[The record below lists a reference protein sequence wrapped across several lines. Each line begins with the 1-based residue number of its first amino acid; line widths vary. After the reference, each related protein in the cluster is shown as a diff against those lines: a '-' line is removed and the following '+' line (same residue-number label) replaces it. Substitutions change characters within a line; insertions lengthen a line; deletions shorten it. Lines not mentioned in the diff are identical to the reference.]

1 MFYLRRTILLL
12 GALLLFVL
20 ATAVSAQTP
29 RPTPTNVG
37 GSGGGTSSDSEARG
51 SIQGHVYKDVNGD
64 GVCVNSGVEGEVPVA
79 GVAVQFTSSDEATIV
94 NVTSGE
100 DGGFGLFAAG
110 QSYWRVAV
118 RPESGWGATSENPLY
133 VPVYPETLGHTG
145 VDFCIAEGA
154 GVGNG
159 VIVLDGRQIAAGSVL
174 LPEAGG
180 AASEVSATITDGL
193 FILITALLG
202 LLLFVS
208 GLALHRYQQ

>member
-1 MFYLRRTILLL
+1 MFFLRRIILLL
-12 GALLLFVL
+12 GIVLLFAL

-37 GSGGGTSSDSEARG
+37 GGGGTSDADARG
-51 SIQGHVYKDVNGD
+51 TIQGHVYKDVNGD

-79 GVAVQFTSSDEATIV
+79 GVSVQFTSSDEATII

-110 QSYWRVAV
+110 QSNWRVTV

-133 VPVYPETLGHTG
+133 VPVYPESLGHTG

-159 VIVLDGRQIAAGSVL
+159 VIVLNDGQIADGTIL
-174 LPEAGG
+174 LPEAG
-180 AASEVSATITDGL
+180 ADTSEVAITNIYVL
-193 FILITALLG
+193 TVWISALLG
-202 LLLFVS
+202 LLLFVA
-208 GLALHRYQQ
+208 GIALHRHQQ